1 MKRIYLFAFVL
12 FIYTFLSCGATF
24 NDVKRKIDY
33 NFSKP
38 DVSFIL
44 PDTLREISGLTIID
58 STTFACIQDENGILF
73 IYDVIKNEIK
83 SQHKFHKD
91 GDYEELARVGDKMYV
106 LRSDG
111 KIYKISNYLAED
123 LKIKEYDTEIPANN
137 NEGLCYD
144 ETNNR
149 LLVGCKGKFGKESKH
164 KSKRAIYAFDLEENK
179 LSGKPVFKFD
189 IHEIEDYIVEHAIKI
204 PQKASQTDQ
213 EPSIEFMTSAIS
225 IHPITKQLYLLS
237 AKDHLLF
244 IIEPDGSIYHIE
256 PLDPIL
262 FNKPEGIT
270 FFDNGDMLIS
280 NEGQDKKPTLLRFGY
295 GKVYK

>member
-1 MKRIYLFAFVL
+1 MKNIQLFSVVF

-24 NDVKRKIDY
+24 NDDKKKMTY
-33 NFSKP
+33 NLNSP
-38 DVSFIL
+38 DASFIL

-58 STTFACIQDENGILF
+58 SNTFACIQDENGILF

-83 SQHKFHKD
+83 SQHTFHKD
-91 GDYEELARVGDKMYV
+91 GDYEELARVGDKMYI

-111 KIYKISNYLAED
+111 KIYKLSNYTSKNSN
-123 LKIKEYDTEIPANN
+123 LKEFDTEIPANN

-149 LLVGCKGKFGKESKH
+149 LLIGCKGKFGKDDKH
-164 KSKRAIYAFDLEENK
+164 KNKRAIYAFDLEENK
-179 LSGKPVFKFD
+179 LSDKPVFKFD
-189 IHEIEDYIVEHAIKI
+189 IHEIEDYMTENKI
-204 PQKASQTDQ
+204 QIPLKNNQIEASL
-213 EPSIEFMTSAIS
+213 EFMTSAIS
-225 IHPITKQLYLLS
+225 IHPITKHLYLLS

-244 IIEPDGSIYHIE
+244 IINPDGSIYHIE
-256 PLDPIL
+256 PLDPTL

-280 NEGQDKKPTLLRFGY
+280 NEGQDKKPTLLRFE
-295 GKVYK
+295 YKK